1 MKFKNSDR
9 LNHCIS
15 NTNNTRKYR
24 LLQQYFDKVDR
35 LPRSLPSCSRKR
47 GLLLRK
53 YSIPR
58 FHFVLALSIRPRKCY
73 YKSRPVLRQSIS
85 HRESRGEGKREKD
98 ASFTDLSRKW
108 KTAKKVCAPGAFRG
122 TKNLIVFF
130 LYASYVV
137 LAAKTALSESASFH
151 IDITNGAS
159 PR

>member
-58 FHFVLALSIRPRKCY
+58 FHFALALYFRYVRGSVIIRAAPFFANQFHIAN
-73 YKSRPVLRQSIS
+73 LAE
-85 HRESRGEGKREKD
+85 REREKRMRVLPICRENGKPQKKCVLQVRSV
-98 ASFTDLSRKW
+98 ALRISSSFSCTRLML
-108 KTAKKVCAPGAFRG
+108 F
-122 TKNLIVFF
+122 
-130 LYASYVV
+130 
-137 LAAKTALSESASFH
+137 
-151 IDITNGAS
+151 
-159 PR
+159 